1 MKIVTIAEMRE
12 LERLADERH
21 GLTSPVL
28 MERAG
33 TRVAELVRARRGGSV
48 AGMAV
53 VLLVGPGNNGG
64 DGKVAARLLRE
75 WGAEITSL
83 LIKERQLETAAGAA
97 PVGDDLTAFH
107 SALERAELVIDA
119 VLGTGHARPLDDFTR
134 AAFALVEAERQRRP
148 ALWVLAVDLPSGVN
162 ADTGAADP
170 GTLRADMT
178 LTLANPKVGL
188 FAFPAADYVGEL
200 EVGDIGIPAALSAG
214 LALDQLTAAVI
225 RPLLPARPLDSN
237 KGTFGKLMVL
247 AGSLPFPGSA
257 YLAASAA
264 GRAGAGLV
272 TLAVTRDLAPIYA
285 TKLAEAT
292 LHLLPAESE
301 QPLEQRA
308 QGLLVGLRG
317 YRVLLAGPGLGQSKT
332 TQLFLHTVFN
342 RLRALP
348 EDERPRL
355 VVDADG
361 LNALAKL
368 PEWWALLPPGA
379 VLTPHP
385 GEMARLCGGRR
396 VSGGGPE
403 RLALARE
410 RAAAWGHTV
419 VLKGAC
425 TVVAAPAGA
434 TALFWPP
441 NPALATAGTGDVLAG
456 TIAGLLAQGLEP
468 PAAAR
473 VGVYLHGQAGLLA
486 REALGV
492 AGVLAGDLLPQLPV
506 AQQQARDS

>member
-1 MKIVTIAEMRE
+1 MKIATIAEMRE
-12 LERLADERH
+12 LERLADERY
-21 GLTSPVL
+21 GLDSPTL

-33 TRVAELVRARRGGSV
+33 ARVAELARARCGGTVDGV
-48 AGMAV
+48 AI
-53 VLLVGPGNNGG
+53 VLLAGPGNNGG
-64 DGKVAARLLRE
+64 DGKVAARQLRE
-75 WGAEITSL
+75 WGAEITTL
-83 LIKERQLETAAGAA
+83 LIKEQRIELAAGAE
-97 PVGDDLTAFH
+97 PEGDGLAAFR
-107 SALERAELVIDA
+107 AELGRAELVIDA

-134 AAFALVEAERQRRP
+134 EAFALVEAERRRRP

-162 ADTGAADP
+162 ADTGEADP

-188 FAFPAADYVGEL
+188 LAFPAADYVGEL

-214 LALDQLTAAVI
+214 LTLDQLTATVI

-237 KGTFGKLMVL
+237 KGTFGKVMVL
-247 AGSLPFPGSA
+247 AGSLPYPGAA
-257 YLAASAA
+257 YLATSAA

-272 TLAVTRDLAPIYA
+272 TLAVTPDLAPIYA
-285 TKLAEAT
+285 ARQAEIT

-308 QGLLVGLRG
+308 QGLLAGLRG
-317 YRVLLAGPGLGQSKT
+317 YRALLVGPGLGQNKG

-348 EDERPRL
+348 EEERPRL

-361 LNALAKL
+361 LNALARL
-368 PEWWALLPPGA
+368 PEWWTLLPPGA

-403 RLALARE
+403 RLALARD

-425 TVVAAPAGA
+425 TVVAAPDGA

-468 PAAAR
+468 VAAAR

-486 REALGV
+486 REVFGV
-492 AGVLAGDLLPQLPV
+492 AGVVAGDLLPQLPV

>member
-1 MKIVTIAEMRE
+1 MKIVTIAQMRE
-12 LERLADERH
+12 LERLADERY
-21 GLTSPVL
+21 GLTSPIL

-33 TRVAELVRARRGGSV
+33 TRVAELVRTRCGGSV
-48 AGMAV
+48 ADVPILM
-53 VLLVGPGNNGG
+53 LVGPGNNGG
-64 DGKVAARLLRE
+64 DGTVAARHLRD
-75 WGAEITSL
+75 WGAETISL
-83 LIKERQLETAAGAA
+83 LIKERRLESAAGAVL
-97 PVGDDLTAFH
+97 VGEDLAELRP
-107 SALERAELVIDA
+107 ALARAELVIDA
-119 VLGTGHARPLDDFTR
+119 VLGTGHARPLDDFTH
-134 AAFALVEAERQRRP
+134 ATFALVEAERRQRP
-148 ALWVLAVDLPSGVN
+148 ALQVLAVDLPSGVN
-162 ADTGAADP
+162 ADTGEADP
-170 GTLRADMT
+170 GTLRADVT
-178 LTLANPKVGL
+178 LTLANPKIGL
-188 FAFPAADYVGEL
+188 FAFPAANYVGEL
-200 EVGDIGIPAALSAG
+200 EVGDIGIPAALTEG
-214 LALDQLTAAVI
+214 LALDQLTTEVI

-237 KGTFGKLMVL
+237 KGTFGKVMVL
-247 AGSLPFPGSA
+247 AGSLSYPGSA
-257 YLAASAA
+257 YLASSAA

-272 TLAVTRDLAPIYA
+272 TLAVTPELAPIYA
-285 TKLAEAT
+285 AKLAEAT

-317 YRVLLAGPGLGQSKT
+317 YRALLVGPGLGQGKA
-332 TQLFLHTVFN
+332 TQLFLHSIFN

-368 PEWWALLPPGA
+368 PEWWALPPPGA

-385 GEMARLCGGRR
+385 GEMARLCGGRG

-425 TVVAAPAGA
+425 TVVAAPDGA

-456 TIAGLLAQGLEP
+456 TIAGLLAQGLAP
-468 PAAAR
+468 AAAAR

-486 REALGV
+486 REAFGL
-492 AGVLAGDLLPQLPV
+492 AGVVAGDLLPHLPV
-506 AQQQARDS
+506 AQQQARER